1 MTHVPSIFLCIAVRG
16 VSICSELGLLFLSTR
31 LYKKGHRTV
40 SRWIALLSI
49 CALTAELILTIV
61 LRRGK

>member
-16 VSICSELGLLFLSTR
+16 VSICSELGLLFLSAR
-31 LYKKGHRTV
+31 RYKKGHLTV

-49 CALTAELILTIV
+49 CALAAEFVLAIV
-61 LRRGK
+61 LRREK